1 MSQSLRQIFAMPLVV
16 ALASAAGLVSAL
28 VGDGPWD
35 TLSWLAL
42 GLAVVLAGWHGL
54 PWRRPHA

>member
-1 MSQSLRQIFAMPLVV
+1 MPLVV
-16 ALASAAGLVSAL
+16 ALISAAGLISAL

-42 GLAVVLAGWHGL
+42 GLAVVLCAWHGL
-54 PWRRPHA
+54 PWRRPPA